1 MGEVW
6 SSVQR
11 TKPDFKE
18 KNTMIVCFPVE
29 KMIRQY
35 IFDPVSRTKHD
46 EILDGR
52 GNARLNCLYEMNHG
66 IGTKSS
72 GTEREHWHIRP

>member
-6 SSVQR
+6 SNVQR

-18 KNTMIVCFPVE
+18 KNAVE

-35 IFDPVSRTKHD
+35 IFDPVSQAKHD

-72 GTEREHWHIRP
+72 GTEGEHWYIRP